1 MFERFTE
8 AARAVVKGAVV
19 HAERERAERVDE
31 GHLLL
36 ALLERRGSRGA
47 FVLDALGLADEAR
60 RAEIGR
66 AVGAARRRAGLSR
79 ADTEALAGLGIDV
92 DEIVAR
98 VEEAHGVGALAG
110 GRRVGGRRAFT
121 GEAKKVL
128 EGALRVAV
136 RHGDRSIGDEHV
148 LLALVSRGGSSAAE
162 VLEGFGVGAGAV
174 ERVLYGGY
182 GGEGRVAG

>member
-8 AARAVVKGAVV
+8 AARTVVKEAVV
-19 HAERERAERVDE
+19 HAERERAEGVDE

-66 AVGAARRRAGLSR
+66 AVGVARRRAGLSQ
-79 ADTEALAGLGIDV
+79 ADAEALAGLGIDV

-110 GRRVGGRRAFT
+110 GRRVGGRRPFT
-121 GEAKKVL
+121 REAKKVL
-128 EGALRVAV
+128 EGSLRVALQ
-136 RHGDRSIGDEHV
+136 HGERAIGDEH
-148 LLALVSRGGSSAAE
+148 LLLSLVSRGGSTASD
-162 VLEGFGVGAGAV
+162 VLQGYGVDAGAV
-174 ERVLYGGY
+174 ERVLYGGD
-182 GGEGRVAG
+182 GRRAAG